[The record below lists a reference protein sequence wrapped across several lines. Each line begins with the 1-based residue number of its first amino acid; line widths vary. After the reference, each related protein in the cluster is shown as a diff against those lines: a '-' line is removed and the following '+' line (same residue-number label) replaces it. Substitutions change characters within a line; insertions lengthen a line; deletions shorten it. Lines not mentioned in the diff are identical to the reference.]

1 MLVDVGLVVG
11 VGAVSVAIGVV
22 LVDVEL
28 VSGHVPLMSVV
39 VGWCWL
45 RLVWFQFRS
54 SWC

>member
-28 VSGHVPLMSVV
+28 VSAQ
-39 VGWCWL
+39 VGCC
-45 RLVWFQFRS
+45 RLVLAEVGLVLV
-54 SWC
+54 